1 MNADAFEEQI
11 SDMQEIELKQLAIEA
26 LADLKAN
33 DIRCLDVR
41 NQTDIADYMIVA
53 SGTSSRHVSALV
65 NNVIVEAKKAGV
77 MPNGVEGHQTGE
89 WVLVDLVD
97 VVVHVMVPQAR
108 EFYDLERLWSLE
120 QTPEENIPIEH

>member
-1 MNADAFEEQI
+1 MNAKAFEEQI

-33 DIRCLDVR
+33 DICCLDVR

-120 QTPEENIPIEH
+120 QTPEENSPIEH